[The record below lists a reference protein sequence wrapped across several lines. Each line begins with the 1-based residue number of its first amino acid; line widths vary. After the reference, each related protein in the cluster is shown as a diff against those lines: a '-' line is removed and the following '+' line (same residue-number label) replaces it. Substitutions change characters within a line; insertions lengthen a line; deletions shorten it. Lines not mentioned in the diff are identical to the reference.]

1 MSRNFEQEISVF
13 AFMSYSWLSLLLAC
27 KLLCLGSEA
36 FFCYDQDRK
45 ADSLLLW
52 LLPALHPWKPLLHS
66 PSHYHP
72 IPHPQQLWCHGK
84 GAGLGAGRPCSWV
97 NSCVTFRKSFLSCWA
112 VGAASFKCEWQL
124 LLPYKV
130 TSSGGS
136 SLAPSSWERISL
148 PFIGVLSSLGQAL
161 GATLRR
167 NC

>member
-36 FFCYDQDRK
+36 FSCCDQDRK

-52 LLPALHPWKPLLHS
+52 LLPAPHPWKPLLHS

-97 NSCVTFRKSFLSCWA
+97 NSCVTFRKSFRLAELWVPHLLNVSDNYFCLTRLPPLGGPLWPHHL
-112 VGAASFKCEWQL
+112 GRELAS
-124 LLPYKV
+124 
-130 TSSGGS
+130 
-136 SLAPSSWERISL
+136 PS
-148 PFIGVLSSLGQAL
+148 
-161 GATLRR
+161 
-167 NC
+167 